1 MDTFLPGI
9 IMGFREGLEAF
20 LIIAMILRYLS
31 KINQPAYKKHVW
43 QGVFVG
49 VLLSLILGLGLIML
63 SYTIVRTNRFA
74 KIWESVASLIAL
86 LLITTF
92 IVWMINHGRN
102 MAVYIENQVAYNLS
116 KWGIFLVSLMMISRE
131 GVEIAIFT
139 FAGRYTFRSVSLG
152 ILGSLILTILIF
164 YSLVKV
170 DLKTIFNITLAYLM
184 LQAGFLLGYGIHE
197 GLSAMKDIGY
207 ISKDNFILIKVFN
220 LSKTIFYH
228 KEGILGLPLYVLFGW
243 HSEPEWIQFLTQ
255 YIYTISMFIY
265 WYFKKNKRKISY
277 KKTLKLS

>member
-1 MDTFLPGI
+1 MDTFLPGT

-63 SYTIVRTNRFA
+63 SDTIVRTNRFA

-255 YIYTISMFIY
+255 YIYTTSMFIY

-277 KKTLKLS
+277 KKTLQLS

>member
-49 VLLSLILGLGLIML
+49 VLLSLILGFGLIML
-63 SYTIVRTNRFA
+63 SDTIVRTNRFA

-102 MAVYIENQVAYNLS
+102 MTVYIENQVAYNLS
-116 KWGIFLVSLMMISRE
+116 KWGIFLVSLMMVSRE

-139 FAGRYTFRSVSLG
+139 FAGKYTFRSVSLG

-170 DLKTIFNITLAYLM
+170 DLKTIFNITLAYLI

-255 YIYTISMFIY
+255 YIYTTSMFIY

-277 KKTLKLS
+277 IKTLQLS

>member
-9 IMGFREGLEAF
+9 MMGFREGLEAF

-63 SYTIVRTNRFA
+63 SDTIVRTNRFA

>member
-1 MDTFLPGI
+1 MDKFLPGI

-31 KINQPAYKKHVW
+31 KINQSAYKKHVW

-49 VLLSLILGLGLIML
+49 ILLSLILGSGLNVL
-63 SYTIVRTNRFA
+63 SDTIGGTQQFA
-74 KIWESVASLIAL
+74 KIWESIASLIAL

-102 MAVYIENQVAYNLS
+102 MAVYVENQVAHNLS
-116 KWGIFLVSLMMISRE
+116 KWGIFLISLMMISRE
-131 GVEIAIFT
+131 GAEIAIFT
-139 FAGRYTFRSVSLG
+139 FAGKYTFISISLG
-152 ILGSLILTILIF
+152 ILGSLIFTILIF

-170 DLKTIFNITLAYLM
+170 NLKTIFNITLAYLI

-243 HSEPEWIQFLTQ
+243 HSEPEWIQFITQ
-255 YIYTISMFIY
+255 YIYTTSMFTY
-265 WYFKKNKRKISY
+265 WYFKKTKGK
-277 KKTLKLS
+277 

>member
-1 MDTFLPGI
+1 MDTFLPGT

-63 SYTIVRTNRFA
+63 SDTIVRTNRFA

-102 MAVYIENQVAYNLS
+102 MTVYIENQVAYNLS

-170 DLKTIFNITLAYLM
+170 DLKTIFNITLAYLI

-255 YIYTISMFIY
+255 YIYTTSMFIY

-277 KKTLKLS
+277 IKTLQLS

>member
-63 SYTIVRTNRFA
+63 SDTIVRTNRFA

>member
-63 SYTIVRTNRFA
+63 SDTIVRTNRFA

-277 KKTLKLS
+277 KKTLQLS

>member
-31 KINQPAYKKHVW
+31 KINQPTYKKHVW
-43 QGVFVG
+43 QGVFIG
-49 VLLSLILGLGLIML
+49 VLLSLILGLGLIMI
-63 SYTIVRTNRFA
+63 SDTIVRTNRFA

-139 FAGRYTFRSVSLG
+139 FAGKYTFRSVSLG

-170 DLKTIFNITLAYLM
+170 DLKTIFNITLAYLI

-255 YIYTISMFIY
+255 YIYTTSMFIY
-265 WYFKKNKRKISY
+265 WYFKKTKGK
-277 KKTLKLS
+277 

>member
-63 SYTIVRTNRFA
+63 SDTIVRTNRFA

-265 WYFKKNKRKISY
+265 WYFKKNKRKINC